1 MTEKKSIRK
10 QTGVRLDAELI
21 KTLKHLAVDTGR
33 SFTSLVEE
41 AVQDL
46 LKKHK
51 KKGKKEEA

>member
-51 KKGKKEEA
+51 KKTG